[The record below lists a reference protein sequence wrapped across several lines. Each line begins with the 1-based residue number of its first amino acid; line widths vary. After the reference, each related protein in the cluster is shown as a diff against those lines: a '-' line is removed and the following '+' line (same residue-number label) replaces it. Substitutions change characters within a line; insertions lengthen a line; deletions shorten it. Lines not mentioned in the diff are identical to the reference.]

1 MKLRRWL
8 RISVLSL
15 VFLGCLPLSAWWLI
29 NDEAGTRWLLQRVV
43 ALMGQQMS
51 VTAIHGKLR
60 EGIELENVEFH
71 DDSQAIHLKHLFMRW
86 QLADLYSGLMQ
97 IQELKLDGLTV
108 LLLKSD
114 EKSEFDPQA
123 KIELPVQLAVD
134 NFVLTDLQIEQEE
147 TRYQV
152 DKLQF
157 SAATVG
163 NQLHLHSLSVQG
175 QGLTAT
181 AKGKTTLGEGFA
193 FAINIAWQ
201 FTHPE
206 HGQWRGV
213 MKAQGDSSACT
224 FDNQLLAPFVL
235 QQQGRV
241 ENLRT
246 EPTFTTRGNWQNMR
260 WPLTGKWVQIA
271 SKAGDFKVSG
281 SAQAYQLQ
289 LQAQLAQEKLPP
301 TQVQFSGNGTQ
312 QTLHIDRLNVQ
323 SKIGQLQ
330 VSGEVGWQDAP
341 QFDLV
346 ATGWH
351 FNPAIVMPDMN
362 ADLNF
367 KTSLKGQMVAE
378 KLQLA
383 VDIDHLTG
391 KFRNYPVL
399 AQGQLNLLDNQLAI
413 KNMTL
418 LSGVNKLSVS
428 GELGEKNAA
437 LDITLAAPQLHSLWA
452 TLGGQLNATAHLQG
466 ELTHPSVQLKMAG
479 KQLHFENHVVK
490 QFDMTVNYAADN
502 LKPSQLHLTAAGL
515 SSGKNQITQLSVTAH
530 GLKQQHSIAAQVNS
544 PQGEVK
550 LALNGA
556 LRANDWQAQLRELM
570 VKQPLAGRWFITHP
584 VSLAVGKRSTGVDVA
599 LGETCFTQA
608 RAVVCA
614 QGSYPANGN
623 FQGAFH
629 AVLPSELGEKYFPPN
644 VKFAGQLNAAGSV
657 QKTAAGL
664 NGRYQF
670 SLSKNSHLSV
680 LVDKQLTPIAINHL
694 SLSGVLQGTRV
705 SNDIDVLFA
714 DKNYLRGQ
722 LRLDTAGTQAMSG
735 QLTAAIMDFSPLQ
748 PFILPLTELKGNLT
762 AAVAI
767 AGTLTKPALT
777 GNVALNHTS
786 VTVEPA
792 GLHLQEMNV
801 KLSALASSPEQV
813 RIDGGLKS
821 GTGHLAILGKVQ
833 LNPGLGYP
841 TEIQLVGDAFE
852 VAKLPQVQAAIS
864 PQLKFVYA
872 KNSGAISGKLTI
884 AKAQV
889 QLEELPP
896 NAAVPSDD
904 EQIVGQVQATAAAIP
919 APQIGVDIAIDLG
932 KQTHLSGL
940 GLEADLIGSLKLTK
954 KAEQLAMFGKV
965 DLHKARYK
973 SYGQDLTVRRGRF
986 VFNGAPDNPLL
997 DVEAIRLSKSKKVT
1011 AILKLSG
1018 NLQTPKTQ
1026 ILSEPALPESDALA
1040 YLVTGSALNQLTKGE
1055 GNMLASA
1062 ALSYGAGQV
1071 AWLAAKFGIDEF
1083 ELQEGENMKDSLLAV
1098 GHYLTPDF
1106 YVGARVGLFS
1116 AQTLLLLKYKITE
1129 ALSISTQAGESQ
1141 RVYVNYEFSHE

>member
-8 RISVLSL
+8 RIGVLL
-15 VFLGCLPLSAWWLI
+15 WVCLGCLPLSAWWLM
-29 NDEAGTRWLLQRVV
+29 NDEAATRWLLQQVV
-43 ALMGQQMS
+43 AVTGQQMS
-51 VTAIHGKLR
+51 VAGIHGKLR
-60 EGIELENVEFH
+60 DGIELNDVDFH
-71 DDSQAIHLKHLFMRW
+71 TDSQAIHVKHLFIRW
-86 QLADLYSGLMQ
+86 QLADLSARLLH
-97 IQELKLDGLTV
+97 IQTLKLNGVTV

-114 EKSEFDPQA
+114 EKSDFDPQA
-123 KIELPVQLAVD
+123 KIELPLQFALD
-134 NFVLTDLQIEQEE
+134 NFLLTDLQIEQEE
-147 TRYQV
+147 NGYQI
-152 DKLQF
+152 DKIQF
-157 SAATVG
+157 SAATAG
-163 NQLHLHSLSVQG
+163 KQLHLHSLAVQG

-193 FAINIAWQ
+193 FAVNIAWQ
-201 FTHPE
+201 FSHPE

-213 MKAQGDSSACT
+213 LKAQGDSSACT
-224 FDNQLLAPFVL
+224 LDHQLIAPFVL

-246 EPTFTTRGNWQNMR
+246 EPTFVMHGNWQNLR
-260 WPLTGKWVQIA
+260 WPLTGKLVQIA
-271 SKAGDFKVSG
+271 SKAGDFNVSG

-289 LQAQLAQEKLPP
+289 LQAQLTQQKLPP
-301 TQVQFSGNGTQ
+301 TQVQFAGNGTQ

-341 QFDLV
+341 HFDLT

-367 KTSLKGQMVAE
+367 KTLLKGQMVAE

-391 KFRNYPVL
+391 KFRHYPVL
-399 AQGQLNLLDNQLAI
+399 AQGQLNLLDNQLVI

-418 LSGVNKLSVS
+418 LSGANKLSVR
-428 GELGEKNAA
+428 GALGEKNAA
-437 LDITLAAPQLHSLWA
+437 LDMTLAAPQLHSMWA

-466 ELTHPSVQLKMAG
+466 ELTHPSVQLNIAG
-479 KQLHFENHVVK
+479 KQLRFENHAVK
-490 QFDMTVNYAADN
+490 QLDMAVDYAADN
-502 LKPSQLHLTAAGL
+502 VKPSQLHLIAAGL
-515 SSGKNQITQLSVTAH
+515 SSGKNHITQLSVSAQ

-544 PQGEVK
+544 PQGDIK
-550 LALNGA
+550 LALTGA
-556 LRANDWQAQLRELM
+556 LRASDWQAQLRELT
-570 VKQPLAGRWFITHP
+570 VFQPLAGRWLMSHP
-584 VSLAVGKRSTGVDVA
+584 VALTIAKRSTGVDVA
-599 LGETCFTQA
+599 LAETCFTQA

-614 QGSYPANGN
+614 QGGYPATGN

-629 AVLPSELGEKYFPPN
+629 AVLPSELGEKYFPPS

-670 SLSKNSHLSV
+670 SLSNNSRLSV
-680 LVDKQLTPIAINHL
+680 LVDKQLTPLVLNHV

-722 LRLDTAGTQAMSG
+722 LRLDTAGTQAMAG
-735 QLTAAIMDFSPLQ
+735 QLTAAMMDFSPLQ
-748 PFILPLTELKGNLT
+748 PFVLPLTDLKGNLT

-767 AGTLTKPALT
+767 AGTLTKPALS
-777 GNVALNHTS
+777 GHVSLNHTS
-786 VTVEPA
+786 VNVEAA
-792 GLHLQEMNV
+792 GLHLHDMNI
-801 KLSALASSPEQV
+801 KLSALASSPELV
-813 RIDGGLKS
+813 RIDGGLQS
-821 GTGHLAILGKVQ
+821 GAGRLAIIGKVQ
-833 LNPGLGYP
+833 VNPHLGYP
-841 TEIQLVGDAFE
+841 TEIQLVGNTFE
-852 VAKLPQVQAAIS
+852 VAKLPQAQVAIS
-864 PQLKFVYA
+864 PDLKFVSA
-872 KNSGAISGKLTI
+872 KNSAAISGKLAV

-889 QLEELPP
+889 QLEQLPP
-896 NAAVPSDD
+896 SAVVASED
-904 EQIVGQVQATAAAIP
+904 EHIVGQVQPTAAALP
-919 APQIGVDIAIDLG
+919 APQIGVDIAVDLG
-932 KQTHLSGL
+932 KQTHLSGF
-940 GLEADLIGSLKLTK
+940 GLEADLIGQLQLRKH
-954 KAEQLAMFGKV
+954 AEQLAMFGKV
-965 DLHKARYK
+965 DLNKARYK

-986 VFNGAPDNPLL
+986 VFNGAPANPLL

-1040 YLVTGSALNQLTKGE
+1040 YLVTGNALNQLTKSE
-1055 GNMLASA
+1055 GNQLANA

-1071 AWLAAKFGIDEF
+1071 AWLAEKFGIDEF
-1083 ELQEGENMKDSLLAV
+1083 ELQEGQTMKDSLLAV

-1116 AQTLLLLKYKITE
+1116 AQTLLLLKYKITD

-1141 RVYVNYEFSHE
+1141 RVYVNYEFTHE